1 LFVRTRRAEKAASE
15 EADALYSAFS
25 RPRCGSTCICRA
37 AHMCTYRSVEGK
49 HVCMLICAV
58 KLYANL
64 FLSRQEGII
73 ATRGCG
79 RENVDDISR
88 H

>member
-1 LFVRTRRAEKAASE
+1 
-15 EADALYSAFS
+15 
-25 RPRCGSTCICRA
+25 
-37 AHMCTYRSVEGK
+37 MCTYRSVEGK